1 MQEKNVGKKFFSAPI
16 QLKKYNFMFL
26 NTFGWGS
33 PEGDDGVKM
42 IKDKNIT
49 YTTWKRLPKYNI
61 NKNFWLVF
69 LKSVFNYSITTDE
82 NGSLM

>member
-1 MQEKNVGKKFFSAPI
+1 MQEKNVGKFFFCAPI

-26 NTFGWGS
+26 NTSGWGS

-49 YTTWKRLPKYNI
+49 YTT
-61 NKNFWLVF
+61 
-69 LKSVFNYSITTDE
+69 
-82 NGSLM
+82 